1 MGFTHYWSFKD
12 DNLPKDKFD
21 KIVKDVEVIEKYFN
35 ENDIVSKNADCSFGE
50 PVKLANGLG
59 ENNGVS
65 YSVTLQDGN
74 KTDFHSFAF
83 NGVGELSHETFSLNE
98 GLNEWNFCKTAR
110 KPYDLAVCL
119 VLLSVKY
126 HVRSA
131 RVSSDG
137 DNKDWQHS
145 FELYKTL
152 FPKRNVSFKFKDWVK
167 DDKYKDGSLS
177 IIRG

>member
-1 MGFTHYWSFKD
+1 MGFTHYWGFKN

-21 KIVKDVEVIEKYFN
+21 KIVKDVEVIEKYFKD
-35 ENDIVSKNADCSFGE
+35 NDIVSKNADCSFDE
-50 PVKLANGLG
+50 PVKLADGLG
-59 ENNGVS
+59 ENEGVS
-65 YSVTLQDGN
+65 YLVNLQDGN
-74 KTDFHSFAF
+74 KTDYRSFAF
-83 NGVGELSHETFSLNE
+83 NGVGDLSHETFALNE

-131 RVSSDG
+131 RVTSDG
-137 DNKDWQHS
+137 GNEDWQHS

-152 FPKRNVSFKFKDWVK
+152 FPKRNVSFKFKDWVSG
-167 DDKYKDGSLS
+167 DKKNDGSLT
-177 IIRG
+177 IIQN

>member
-1 MGFTHYWSFKD
+1 MGFSHYWRFKD
-12 DNLPKDKFD
+12 SNLPKDKFD
-21 KIVKDVEVIEKYFN
+21 KIVKDVKVIEKYFK
-35 ENDIVSKNADCSFGE
+35 ENKVISKNAYCNSKAR
-50 PVKLANGLG
+50 VRLADGLG
-59 ENNGVS
+59 EGDGVN
-65 YSVTLQDGN
+65 YTVHLQDN
-74 KTDFHSFAF
+74 KISEYQSFAF
-83 NGVGELSHETFSLNE
+83 NGVGDLSHETFSINE

-119 VLLSVKY
+119 VLLSIKY

-131 RVSSDG
+131 RITSDG
-137 DNKDWQHS
+137 DNDDWQHS
-145 FELYKTL
+145 FELFKTL